1 MTSDETIKLLQKD
14 GWTVKRQKGSHV
26 QLRKEGNP
34 HVITVPHPSKDLS
47 RYVFMDIKRKA
58 GWK

>member
-1 MTSDETIKLLQKD
+1 MTSDETIKLLQRD
-14 GWTVKRQKGSHV
+14 GWTVKRQNGSHV

-34 HVITVPHPSKDLS
+34 NVITVPHPRKDLS
-47 RYVFMDIKRKA
+47 RYVLMDIKRKA